1 MAPLPGFPV
10 VSQLSGWWR
19 VAAFAVVAGL
29 YIARL
34 HASIQSTRRRASDG
48 YVDLESSMAQ
58 QTGKLDHGKPVYFI
72 DYHDQ
77 AIYEEAV
84 ATLRCSGSS
93 LPVILRLTVVNECT
107 ELFIPELYD
116 DSEGC
121 RRRRYGGFD
130 PWRGKMLLC

>member
-58 QTGKLDHGKPVYFI
+58 QTGKLGTFFLLRG
-72 DYHDQ
+72 
-77 AIYEEAV
+77 V
-84 ATLRCSGSS
+84 A
-93 LPVILRLTVVNECT
+93 
-107 ELFIPELYD
+107 
-116 DSEGC
+116 
-121 RRRRYGGFD
+121 GF
-130 PWRGKMLLC
+130 LLIH